1 MEAELMGEASTS
13 NRGIAP
19 AQAQPFKLL
28 LQLHTP
34 LVLPRI
40 VPRLD
45 TLLQEAA
52 CRRALDWLSPHPLPL
67 VFDDAQ
73 RAYRASQLIFGVTP
87 QFGLEAHTVGFMSYL
102 YRLPLLA
109 ARNVR
114 APLRIDGGDWAPK
127 LTQHKGRLCP
137 YLIFYAE
144 GDPEA
149 CMDLL
154 SEIPHIGLGYSRG
167 QGAVTAMTFERDTQ
181 ACWRQRSWRDQEM
194 HVGLPYTPLADHLRL
209 TPWGSD
215 EPVYRPPR
223 ILREV
228 LA

>member
-1 MEAELMGEASTS
+1 MVEEHPAYQ
-13 NRGIAP
+13 GIDP
-19 AQAQPFKLL
+19 HQAHAFKLL

-52 CRRALDWLSPHPLPL
+52 SRRALDWSVAHPLPL
-67 VFDDAQ
+67 VFDQQQGAF
-73 RAYRASQLIFGVTP
+73 RASQMIFGVTP
-87 QFGLEAHTVGFMSYL
+87 RFGLEAHGVGLVSHL
-102 YRLPLLA
+102 YKLPLLA

-144 GDPEA
+144 GDAQA
-149 CMDLL
+149 CLDLL
-154 SEIPHIGLGYSRG
+154 GEIPHIGIGYSRG
-167 QGAVTAMTFERDTQ
+167 QGAVTATTFEPDTQ
-181 ACWRQRSWRDQEM
+181 RRWCQRSWRDQAM
-194 HVGLPYTPLADHLRL
+194 HAGMPYTPQADYLRL
-209 TPWGSD
+209 TPKGKD